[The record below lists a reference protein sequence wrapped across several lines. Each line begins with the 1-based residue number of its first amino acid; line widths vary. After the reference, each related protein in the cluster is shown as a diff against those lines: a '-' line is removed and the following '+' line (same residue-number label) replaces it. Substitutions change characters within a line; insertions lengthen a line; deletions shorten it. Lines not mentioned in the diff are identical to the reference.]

1 MTIYLTMTHLTLS
14 SLYTIAQQ
22 ALEIEELKKV
32 VNSLSSLIKE
42 ELLKAKGSSTNQQ
55 QSYSTTETTL
65 PPASLTSPNQSNIS
79 VSEATQQTNADIA
92 TTITNILSEERE
104 KHQLNLIVHQLA
116 ESTQEEPLS
125 QDSVPIKKSGL

>member
-1 MTIYLTMTHLTLS
+1 M
-14 SLYTIAQQ
+14 YTIAQQ